1 MTKGMSRSR
10 RGGRGWV
17 TPTKI
22 GVHFSCHAR
31 ADAPQKASARTGVAH
46 IQLLRPVRRV
56 TPSPAPPME
65 SISSRIAKVNPS
77 LTLAV
82 TNQAKAMIAKG
93 EEVYALAGGE
103 PEVDT
108 PDYIKAAAIQAI
120 QEGRTKYTPA
130 GGILELREA
139 IAAKLMVDNNLEFD
153 AKQICLTAGA
163 KMACFN
169 AILAVVEEGDEVIIP
184 SPYWV
189 SYPEM
194 VRLAGGVPVVVETM
208 ESTGWKMTAQ
218 QFEEAMTPATKMVIL
233 NSPGNPTGA
242 VYTERELREIGDIA
256 LGEEIV
262 ILSDEIYE
270 KLIYGDAKHVSIAS
284 LSDDLRDLT
293 ITVNGFSKCYSMTG
307 WRLGYTAAPKAFAD
321 AIDKIQNHTVSNA
334 TTFAQYGALAALQ
347 GDQTFIEDLRGEYD
361 VKRQF
366 MLARLKAIS
375 NIRVVEPQGAF
386 YFFVYTG
393 SMGLKSLNL
402 CDKLLSRYKV
412 AAVPG
417 VAFGYDEGI
426 RLSYCT
432 TLDVLNEG
440 LTRFEQFCR
449 EH

>member
-1 MTKGMSRSR
+1 
-10 RGGRGWV
+10 
-17 TPTKI
+17 
-22 GVHFSCHAR
+22 
-31 ADAPQKASARTGVAH
+31 
-46 IQLLRPVRRV
+46 
-56 TPSPAPPME
+56 ME

-82 TNQAKAMIAKG
+82 TNQTKAMIAKG

-108 PDYIKAAAIQAI
+108 PNFIKEAAIQAI
-120 QEGRTKYTPA
+120 HEGRTKYTPA

-139 IAAKLMVDNNLEFD
+139 IAAKLLVDNNLEFD

-169 AILAVVEEGDEVIIP
+169 AILAVVEDGDEVIIP
-184 SPYWV
+184 APYWV

-194 VRLAGGVPVVVETM
+194 VRLAGGVPVIVETM

-242 VYTERELREIGDIA
+242 VYTEQELREIGDIA

-270 KLIYGDAKHVSIAS
+270 KLVYGGAKHVSIAS
-284 LSDDLRDLT
+284 LSDALRDLT

-307 WRLGYTAAPKAFAD
+307 WRLGYTAAPKPFAD

-426 RLSYCT
+426 RMSYCT

-440 LTRFEQFCR
+440 LSRFEQFCR